1 MIVVTFTSGPPIP
14 HLDASMKLYVTYTS
28 PYARLARIVVAEKAL
43 HNLVEII
50 EAKTRT
56 PDSPYYLI
64 NPSGRV
70 PYLLDDVGV
79 GMEDSQ
85 LICAYLDS
93 LDGYPRFHGLA
104 FEGWGYRRLE
114 AVARSMCDGI
124 SVLAREMSRPANE
137 RSPTVL
143 AHEVA
148 RSQRMADLFE
158 GQVADPLLQ
167 GAPGMAHF
175 VLAVA
180 LDAARRRGLGDLTD
194 GRAQLAQW
202 MRRISEIPSMRATV
216 PPSSARPA

>member
-1 MIVVTFTSGPPIP
+1 
-14 HLDASMKLYVTYTS
+14 MKLYVTYTS

-43 HNLVEII
+43 YDLVEII

-93 LDGYPRFHGLA
+93 LDGNPRFHGLA
-104 FEGWGYRRLE
+104 FEGWEYRRLE

-194 GRAQLAQW
+194 GRTQLVRW
-202 MRRISEIPSMRATV
+202 MRHISEMPSMRATV